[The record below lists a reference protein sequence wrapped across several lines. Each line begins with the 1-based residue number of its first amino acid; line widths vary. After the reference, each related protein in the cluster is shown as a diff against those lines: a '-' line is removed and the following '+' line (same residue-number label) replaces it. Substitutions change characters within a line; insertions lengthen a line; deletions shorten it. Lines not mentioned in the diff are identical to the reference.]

1 LAINNM
7 ALSTPP
13 TVRSKKQRPSAKRAG
28 RPAAADQNSRALL
41 LEAAS
46 QLLNERNT
54 IDISLSELAARSNLN
69 SALVKYYFGN
79 KEGLMLALLQRD
91 AATAIHELEHLLAME
106 LLPDVKLKLHIAG
119 VITTFH
125 RSPYLNRLLHAM
137 LDDRNSD
144 TDSAKQITQFF
155 VKPFAQLQSKLLD
168 QGVKAGRFRK
178 IDPMFFYVSVL
189 GACDLLFNARFT
201 LRAVFRTPR
210 ITDALRERYVDH
222 VTSLVLHGI
231 TITP

>member
-1 LAINNM
+1 M
-7 ALSTPP
+7 ALSTSPKR
-13 TVRSKKQRPSAKRAG
+13 RSSKHKLGAKRAG

-46 QLLNERNT
+46 QLLNERNS
-54 IDISLSELAARSNLN
+54 IDVSLSELAAHSNLN

-91 AATAIHELEHLLAME
+91 AATALHELEHLLALNISPE
-106 LLPDVKLKLHIAG
+106 VKLKLHIAA
-119 VITTFH
+119 VINTFH

-144 TDSAKQITQFF
+144 TDSAKQITRFF

-168 QGVKAGRFRK
+168 QGINAGRFRK

-201 LRAVFRTPR
+201 LRAVFRVPR
-210 ITDALRERYVDH
+210 ITDELRERYIDH
-222 VTSLVLHGI
+222 VTGLVLQGI
-231 TITP
+231 AIKP

>member
-1 LAINNM
+1 M
-7 ALSTPP
+7 APRTSLKKSN
-13 TVRSKKQRPSAKRAG
+13 SKHQSSAKRVG

-41 LEAAS
+41 LNAAS
-46 QLLNERNT
+46 QLLNERNS
-54 IDISLSELAARSNLN
+54 IDISLSELATHSNLN

-91 AATAIHELEHLLAME
+91 AATAIHELEHLLAMD
-106 LLPDVKLKLHIAG
+106 LPPDVKLKLHIAA
-119 VITTFH
+119 VINTFH

-144 TDSAKQITQFF
+144 TDSAKQITRFF
-155 VKPFAQLQSKLLD
+155 VKPFAQLQNKLLD

-178 IDPMFFYVSVL
+178 IDPIFFYVSVL

-201 LRAVFRTPR
+201 LRAVFRVPR
-210 ITDALRERYVDH
+210 ITDELRERYIDH
-222 VTSLVLHGI
+222 VTDLVLQGI
-231 TITP
+231 AIEP